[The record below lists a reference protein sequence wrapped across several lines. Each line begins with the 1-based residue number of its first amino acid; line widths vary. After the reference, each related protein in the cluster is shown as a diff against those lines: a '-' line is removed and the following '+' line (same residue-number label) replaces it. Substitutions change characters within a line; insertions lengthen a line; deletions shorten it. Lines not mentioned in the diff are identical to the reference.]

1 METETSL
8 AMSFTKDPA
17 HWLNRLAPDEW
28 ISAAMGELRRAESA
42 YAKNDVR
49 AGVAS
54 VKRAAGMAL
63 NGALILEP
71 NEAWGRSYV
80 DHLAGAAKDASVPEQ
95 VRAGCKLLV
104 DLKMPSSDLL
114 GLRSK
119 AGDERALEAA
129 RDVIAHAYWVT
140 TRKRSGAS

>member
-1 METETSL
+1 
-8 AMSFTKDPA
+8 MSFTKDPA
-17 HWLNRLAPDEW
+17 HWLFRLAPDEW
-28 ISAAMGELRRAESA
+28 IAAATGELSRAKAA
-42 YAKNDVR
+42 YARNDVR

-71 NEAWGRSYV
+71 NAAWGRSYV
-80 DHLAGAAKDASVPEQ
+80 EHLQGAAADPSVPEQ

-104 DLKMPSSDLL
+104 DLRMPASDLL

-140 TRKRSGAS
+140 TRTRVPSKGDT